1 MVTSTPL
8 PPPPG
13 PVAEDAY
20 RDLRARLEAFIARR
34 VESRETAEDLAQEV
48 LLRLLRADTA
58 HLANPSAWLFRVARN
73 VITDH
78 YRTRRPAAP
87 ISVDR
92 TRPADSAA
100 DPFADDPA
108 SARRELATCLVSLV
122 DQLAEP
128 YRSAVTAVDLHG
140 HTHAAMAGRAGISI
154 PGAKSRV
161 QRGRRLLRRLLTDC
175 CAVQTSASGTVI
187 DYQSRRRCAVD
198 SSGQRTECS

>member
-1 MVTSTPL
+1 MVTSTQVS
-8 PPPPG
+8 PPPG
-13 PVAEDAY
+13 PAADDAY
-20 RDLRARLEAFIARR
+20 RDLRARLQAFIARR

-58 HLANPSAWLFRVARN
+58 ELANPSAWLFRVARN

-78 YRTRRPAAP
+78 
-87 ISVDR
+87 DR
-92 TRPADSAA
+92 TGTRSSHQCRPSKLADSAA

-140 HTHAAMAGRAGISI
+140 HTHAAVADRAGISI
-154 PGAKSRV
+154 PEAKSRV
-161 QRGRRLLRRLLTDC
+161 QRGRRLLRRLLNDC
-175 CAVQTSASGTVI
+175 CAAQTSAGSTVI
-187 DYQSRRRCAVD
+187 DYQSRRGCAFD
-198 SSGQRTECS
+198 SSGQRTRCN

>member
-1 MVTSTPL
+1 MVTSTQL
-8 PPPPG
+8 PPLPG
-13 PVAEDAY
+13 PVADNAY

-48 LLRLLRADTA
+48 LLRLLRADSGQ
-58 HLANPSAWLFRVARN
+58 LANPSAWLFRVARN

-78 YRTRRPAAP
+78 YRTRRSAAP
-87 ISVDR
+87 ISVE
-92 TRPADSAA
+92 TQLADSAA
-100 DPFADDPA
+100 DSFADDPA
-108 SARRELATCLVSLV
+108 SARRELATCLVTLV

-140 HTHAAMAGRAGISI
+140 HTHAAVAARAGISI

-187 DYQSRRRCAVD
+187 DYQSRRGCAVD